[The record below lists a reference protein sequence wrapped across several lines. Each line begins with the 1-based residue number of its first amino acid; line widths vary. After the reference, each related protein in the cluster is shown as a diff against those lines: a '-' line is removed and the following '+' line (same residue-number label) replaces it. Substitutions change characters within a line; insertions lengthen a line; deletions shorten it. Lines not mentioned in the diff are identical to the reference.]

1 MREYPRRRAIVA
13 GVMAL
18 LAGIALAFAVAG
30 GDDDEPPG
38 TTRTQTAATTET
50 VTEPARETGETVRRP
65 PPARDFA
72 AIQTAVT
79 RLVESA
85 ELNDARGVCRS
96 LGQPAS
102 GSGPEAAR
110 RCADAVGI
118 DLFAL
123 PSSDELSFDRVEL
136 PSRRSARVV
145 LGGGETVVLRRSD
158 GSWIVTAFRA

>member
-1 MREYPRRRAIVA
+1 
-13 GVMAL
+13 MAL

-79 RLVESA
+79 RLVE
-85 ELNDARGVCRS
+85 
-96 LGQPAS
+96 
-102 GSGPEAAR
+102 
-110 RCADAVGI
+110 
-118 DLFAL
+118 
-123 PSSDELSFDRVEL
+123 
-136 PSRRSARVV
+136 
-145 LGGGETVVLRRSD
+145 
-158 GSWIVTAFRA
+158 